1 MQLPQG
7 RREGQKRSPR
17 EGLRSMAGTQ
27 PLPSFTEAGTQIL
40 ESEVPCL
47 SHRVVSGRED
57 SQATWLQLRVFSSPP
72 SLSPRSTGWAA
83 AVSTTK
89 ALLQMALLSSQIPR
103 RKLPKVH
110 SLCHETRV
118 PEHVYKSQRDSLLR
132 IVIPAFTCITLNF
145 FVLFRW

>member
-72 SLSPRSTGWAA
+72 SLSPRQHGLGSRRLYDEGVVTNGSSLKSDPQAEA
-83 AVSTTK
+83 SKGSLT
-89 ALLQMALLSSQIPR
+89 LSRDPR
-103 RKLPKVH
+103 
-110 SLCHETRV
+110 S
-118 PEHVYKSQRDSLLR
+118 
-132 IVIPAFTCITLNF
+132 
-145 FVLFRW
+145 